1 MRPGRPRS
9 TAARTTRGRTPFAL
23 ERLKAQFKDKVEIL
37 QLPAPV
43 LRDLKKLAAEVVKAE
58 SEKSPMAK
66 KVYAS
71 YTKFQAQHTGW
82 SHVAEGAYQQF
93 VAP

>member
-9 TAARTTRGRTPFAL
+9 TGARTTRGRTPSRL
-23 ERLKAQFKDKVEIL
+23 ERLKAEFKDKVEIL

-82 SHVAEGAYQQF
+82 SHVSEGAYQQF
-93 VAP
+93 VAL

>member
-1 MRPGRPRS
+1 M
-9 TAARTTRGRTPFAL
+9 
-23 ERLKAQFKDKVEIL
+23 ELKGKVEVL

-43 LRDLKKLAAEVVKAE
+43 LRDLKRLAAEVVKEE

-66 KVYAS
+66 RVYAS

-82 SHVAEGAYQQF
+82 SRISEGAYQQF
-93 VAP
+93 VAL